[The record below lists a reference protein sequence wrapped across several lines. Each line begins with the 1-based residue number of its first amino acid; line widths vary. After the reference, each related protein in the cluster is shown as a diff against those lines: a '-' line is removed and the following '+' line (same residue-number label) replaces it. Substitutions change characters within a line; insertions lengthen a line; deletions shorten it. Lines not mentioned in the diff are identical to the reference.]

1 MFTCTKKDATT
12 LSLLKILPLL
22 IKTRIDYYKYAF
34 AYYMLKTIRYAEQ
47 IWYTTLSIIIN
58 TINTVNIIIKGTP
71 IYILDLN
78 RFKHN

>member
-22 IKTRIDYYKYAF
+22 IKTRIDYCKYAF
-34 AYYMLKTIRYAEQ
+34 AYYMLKTIRYTEQ
-47 IWYTTLSIIIN
+47 IWYTTLSIIVN

-78 RFKHN
+78 RFEHN